1 MRISAPLCLALSTH
15 LKNSKNSINMKEEF
29 LKTREGLKYLLK
41 TFPSNM
47 PVSIAIKKATNNL

>member
-1 MRISAPLCLALSTH
+1 
-15 LKNSKNSINMKEEF
+15 MKEEF

-41 TFPSNM
+41 TFPSNI